1 MALDARVYVDESYS
15 VKDEVFYLAALIVP
29 TECEAALEEA
39 WNELRL
45 EIKNEIR
52 DYYGAQKHKD
62 DPDWLPELHAES
74 LYQSQDEYEKYYKRG
89 KNSVP
94 ENDKDYWKRHSD
106 WLEKALLIQAQFDLP
121 LIVIKGLP
129 HLSKVALNTNTYM
142 YLDEM
147 LRGAWN
153 LDLPEPL
160 ELPEMYKK
168 MRDLETRAFTWLFP
182 NLLFHIENEL
192 ATRGWQAE
200 IICDDEEDQRGFR
213 LSTLLKDFHEN
224 EILAHVKSVEFED
237 SRKWSGLQIV
247 DIHAY
252 VLRRAEALQ
261 VNKVKTPKPTDA
273 RLQTWVSTICRKQLA
288 NDRSQIVDQVE
299 KTIPL
304 VIEYIIMNC
313 GGPISLRQQI
323 WRVVREA
330 LKKRSQYVQ

>member
-29 TECEAALEEA
+29 TECEAALEAA
-39 WNELRL
+39 WNELRI
-45 EIKNEIR
+45 EIKNEIQ

-89 KNSVP
+89 KNGVP
-94 ENDKDYWKRHSD
+94 ENDKDYWKKHSD
-106 WLEKALLIQAQFDLP
+106 WLEKALLIQAQFELP

-129 HLSKVALNTNTYM
+129 HMSKAALNADK

-147 LRGAWN
+147 LKGVWN
-153 LDLPEPL
+153 SDIPEPL
-160 ELPEMYKK
+160 ELHEMYKK
-168 MRDLETRAFTWLFP
+168 MRDLETRAFTWFFP

-192 ATRGWQAE
+192 AAQGWQAE

-224 EILAHVKSVEFED
+224 KILAHVKSVEFED
-237 SRKWSGLQIV
+237 SRKWSGLQVV

-252 VLRRAEALQ
+252 ILRRAEALE
-261 VNKVKTPKPTDA
+261 VNKIQNPKPTDA
-273 RLQTWVSTICRKQLA
+273 RLQTWASAICRKQLID
-288 NDRSQIVDQVE
+288 NQLQIVDQVE
-299 KTIPL
+299 KTMPL
-304 VIEYIIMNC
+304 IFEYIIMNC
-313 GGPISLRQQI
+313 GGPIALRQNI
-323 WRVVREA
+323 WASVRKA
-330 LKKRSQYVQ
+330 FKKHSQYVQ